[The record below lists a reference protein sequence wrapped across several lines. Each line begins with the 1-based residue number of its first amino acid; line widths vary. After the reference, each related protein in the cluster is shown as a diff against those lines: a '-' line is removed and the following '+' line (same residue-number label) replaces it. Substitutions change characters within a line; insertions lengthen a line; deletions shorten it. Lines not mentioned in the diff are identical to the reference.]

1 MNIINYISPQG
12 TWLVGAIEFPQ
23 DENVKTLIVETVLKD
38 EGFRRYNPTEF
49 NFQSHEEYEKTGY
62 ITMDTDRL
70 EEIGKIIGKISK
82 ATNIKFSKYP
92 TICTEKI
99 PYVLVYEEKKSK
111 NYIGKKARIYVLSA
125 PIDHSEEDFRPYKP
139 FEVEENK
146 EVEAWQHQQ

>member
-12 TWLVGAIEFPQ
+12 TWLVSAIEFPQ

-38 EGFRRYNPTEF
+38 EGFRKYDITEL
-49 NFQSHEEYEKTGY
+49 NFQKHEECDMTGY
-62 ITMDTDRL
+62 IIMDKDRL
-70 EEIGKIIGKISK
+70 EEIGKIIGKISR

-92 TICTEKI
+92 TIFTEKI
-99 PYVLVYEEKKSK
+99 PYLLVYEEKKSK
-111 NYIGKKARIYVLSA
+111 NYIGKKAKIYIYSA

-146 EVEAWQHQQ
+146 EVEA